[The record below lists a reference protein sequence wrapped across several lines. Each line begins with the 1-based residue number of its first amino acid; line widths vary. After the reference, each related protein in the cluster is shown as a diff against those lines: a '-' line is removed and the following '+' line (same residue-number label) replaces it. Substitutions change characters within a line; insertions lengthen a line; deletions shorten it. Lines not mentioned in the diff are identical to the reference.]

1 MKQTTSGEL
10 RKNYIRQGYNRNQIE
25 CLMEGRKK
33 GVDVSIYENPEFF
46 SLQMN
51 QILQGLL
58 SGVDVSLYA
67 KPEYD
72 WFQMEEIRKGLERNL
87 DVSKYMDPQMD
98 FRIMRELRKGLE
110 INIDLTNF
118 THMDPGKIRQIRLA
132 FISKVSILDEIK
144 EGYDDQQLDEI
155 RQALEKGIRVQ
166 DYITPEFRQR
176 AIKEIVLGLEEGIDV
191 SLYAKIIYSWK
202 QMQQLRLGIEHRVD
216 ISKYSN
222 RLYSDEQMQEIRLGL
237 EAGVN
242 VDAYRRFMYT
252 AKEMHAIRM
261 RLMEECEQ
269 EVVEEKPEEINE
281 TFAAFQNARRLN
293 DLEVQISEDGMEA
306 YIDLT
311 KQMDDWEQADI
322 LKTLYIKGVRN
333 GIMSDKIEAISKN
346 EIHEKKVLVAEGV
359 RPQHGDDGYY
369 EYFFRTDITNEDK
382 QLPDEAVDI
391 QNLEWYETV
400 KKGQMLAVYH
410 SPTEGVSGF
419 SVSGATVHANK
430 GRELPILKG
439 RGFTFDADGKSYY
452 ASQDGKVTYNEEGIF
467 VTDIYILNGVTST
480 QGELYYE
487 GMVIVKGPVGD
498 GACLEASDDIII
510 EGYVESA
517 TIKSG
522 GSIIIKQGVNA
533 ANSGSIRAK
542 KTVIAK
548 YFESANIFAGQR
560 LQADYCMNSDIMTEG
575 RVVLIGEN
583 GSLIGG
589 SCTAQEGMLVQN
601 LGNRAGIMTAVSI
614 GIETEVQ
621 KALDRIKEETDKI
634 LDDLG
639 RLKSAQQEIIDK
651 YPPEIRNTQE
661 IFLKIGSAI
670 FTKNKQLENMTEKQ
684 QQLKKRM
691 TQIRYAGIRVLGDIF
706 ENVNVKIDDV
716 RWVSR
721 ELRNVT
727 LKRINKRIS
736 VYQH

>member
-1 MKQTTSGEL
+1 MKQTTSGEI
-10 RKNYIRQGYNRNQIE
+10 RKNYLSQGYNRNQIE

-33 GVDVSIYENPEFF
+33 GVDVSVYENPAFF

-67 KPEYD
+67 KTEYD

-87 DVSKYMDPQMD
+87 DVTKYMDPDMD

-110 INIDLTNF
+110 INIDLTSF
-118 THMDPGKIRQIRLA
+118 THMEPGKIRQIRLA

-191 SLYAKIIYSWK
+191 SLYAKIYYSWK

-216 ISKYSN
+216 ITKYSN

-252 AKEMHAIRM
+252 AKEMRSIRI
-261 RLMEECEQ
+261 RLVEEGAQ
-269 EVVEEKPEEINE
+269 EVVEEKPEESNE
-281 TFAAFQNARRLN
+281 TVEAFQNARKLN
-293 DLEVQISEDGMEA
+293 DLEVHISEDGMEA
-306 YIDLT
+306 YIDMT
-311 KQMDDWEQADI
+311 KQMNDWEQADI
-322 LKTLYIKGVRN
+322 LKTLYIKGIRN
-333 GIMSDKIEAISKN
+333 GIISDKIEAISKN
-346 EIHEKKVLVAEGV
+346 KIREKKVMVAKGV
-359 RPQHGDDGYY
+359 RPQHGADGYY
-369 EYFFRTDITNEDK
+369 EYFFRTDISNDDK
-382 QLPDEAVDI
+382 QLPDKALDL

-400 KKGQMLAVYH
+400 KKGQKLAVYH
-410 SPTEGVSGF
+410 SPTEGVSGAT
-419 SVSGATVHANK
+419 VSGATVPARK
-430 GRELPILKG
+430 GKELPILKG
-439 RGFTFDADGKSYY
+439 RGFTFDADGQTYF
-452 ASQDGKVTYNEEGIF
+452 AAQDGKITFNEDGIF
-467 VTDIYILNGVTST
+467 VTDIHELKGVTST
-480 QGELYYE
+480 QGNLYFD
-487 GMVIVKGPVGD
+487 GMVIVKGPVGN
-498 GACLEASDDIII
+498 GTCLEASDDIII
-510 EGYVESA
+510 EGYVETA

-533 ANSGSIRAK
+533 SNTGCIHAK
-542 KTVIAK
+542 KAVLAK

-560 LQADYCMNSDIMTEG
+560 LQADYCMNSDIVTEG

-589 SCTAQEGMLVQN
+589 SCTAQEGMIVQN
-601 LGNRAGIMTAVSI
+601 LGNRAGIVTAVSI
-614 GIETEVQ
+614 GIEAEVQ
-621 KALDRIKEETDKI
+621 RELDKIKEETDKI
-634 LDDLG
+634 LEDLE
-639 RLKSAQQEIIDK
+639 RLKSAQLEIIDK
-651 YPPEIRNTQE
+651 YPPEVRNTQE

-670 FTKNKQLENMTEKQ
+670 FTKNKQLEHMTEKQ
-684 QQLKKRM
+684 QQLKNRM

-721 ELRNVT
+721 ASKNVT